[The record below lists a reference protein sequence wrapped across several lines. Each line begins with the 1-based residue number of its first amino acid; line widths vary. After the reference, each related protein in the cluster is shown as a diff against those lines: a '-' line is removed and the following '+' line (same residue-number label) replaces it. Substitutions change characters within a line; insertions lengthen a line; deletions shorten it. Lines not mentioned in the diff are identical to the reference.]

1 MPTLNYKGNYSKQL
15 VPTAHPI
22 PTEADQFMLGTGILL
37 DNNSHYLVLHAEVK
51 VLNNATQLTES
62 FSVNYNDPFIQQ
74 WWERAQDGFG
84 ANRITDQN
92 IGPLSKV
99 AEGCLLKATT
109 LYSVESLLPLRR
121 NQTVT
126 SIILQIIMFGV

>member
-22 PTEADQFMLGTGILL
+22 PTEADQFMLGIGILL

-62 FSVNYNDPFIQQ
+62 FSVNYNDPNNGGNGHKMVS
-74 WWERAQDGFG
+74 EP
-84 ANRITDQN
+84 
-92 IGPLSKV
+92 IGSL
-99 AEGCLLKATT
+99 TRT
-109 LYSVESLLPLRR
+109 LAHCQR
-121 NQTVT
+121 
-126 SIILQIIMFGV
+126 